1 MFKTQKI
8 KLNHRH
14 LQKNKLD
21 SYELPVFAPNY
32 NTIVLTAK
40 IRTNSHED
48 SMYIKFLCSKLNYN
62 AEPPPRPV
70 PINP

>member
-14 LQKNKLD
+14 LQKYKVD
-21 SYELPVFAPNY
+21 TYEAPVFAPDY
-32 NTIVLTAK
+32 NVTVLTAK
-40 IRTNSHED
+40 IHTNSHED

-62 AEPPPRPV
+62 AEPPAGSV
-70 PINP
+70 LINP